1 MTSVKIRRTTSS
13 KITNSALKGALF
25 LFLGLL
31 LVSCSPKYRDLF
43 FDIPPPRPGSELI
56 EEEQVVVQPS
66 NTQTQA
72 FAQSRVWSG
81 FNSVDPEAGPAP
93 IEEAKTWQEALELLP
108 KDYKKKA
115 DWSAA
120 LEQGVVRPVAGADQ
134 RALLATM
141 FKYDFIIA
149 NEKPKNEAYFPHS
162 AHTEWLGCKNC
173 HMTLYPYK
181 RNPATMK
188 EMKKG
193 ASCGACH
200 GKVAFALKQCK
211 RCHLQR

>member
-1 MTSVKIRRTTSS
+1 MKKNRTKLTRT
-13 KITNSALKGALF
+13 TNSALKGALF
-25 LFLGLL
+25 AFMGVL

-43 FDIPPPRPGSELI
+43 FDLPPAKPKLQVV
-56 EEEQVVVQPS
+56 EEEQPAMQPLIYQPQAI
-66 NTQTQA
+66 TQPGMWA
-72 FAQSRVWSG
+72 G
-81 FNSVDPEAGPAP
+81 LNPLDPEAGPAP
-93 IEEAKTWQEALELLP
+93 IEEAKTWEQALEILP
-108 KDYKKKA
+108 RDYKKKA

-120 LEQGVVRPVAGADQ
+120 LEQGVVRPVGGADP
-134 RALLATM
+134 RALYATM

-149 NEKPKNEAYFPHS
+149 NKKPKNEAYFPHS

-173 HMTLYPYK
+173 HMTLYPYR

>member
-1 MTSVKIRRTTSS
+1 MWFVHNERTITSKKS
-13 KITNSALKGALF
+13 NSALQSALF
-25 LFLGLL
+25 VFLGLL

-43 FDIPPPRPGSELI
+43 FDIPPPKPKPEVVV
-56 EEEQVVVQPS
+56 EEQPT
-66 NTQTQA
+66 TQSSPPQNQT
-72 FAQSRVWSG
+72 FAQPNLWAGLSP
-81 FNSVDPEAGPAP
+81 VDPEAGPPP
-93 IEEAKTWQEALELLP
+93 IEEAETWEKALEILP

-120 LEQGVVRPVAGADQ
+120 LEQGVARPVGGADP
-134 RALLATM
+134 RALYATM
-141 FKYDFIIA
+141 FKYVFIIA
-149 NEKPKNEAYFPHS
+149 AEKPKNEAYFPHS

-173 HMTLYPYK
+173 HMSLYPYK

-188 EMKKG
+188 EMRKG